1 MRGVQVYK
9 RRCSSRFMW
18 NSVKDP
24 DFPSEKRSGVDNVH
38 ALISAQADL
47 AVQLCV
53 ELNGVCDMCSARA
66 HFGMRDLRR
75 VLGYILDASCFFRY
89 PIFRQGQEASCCLSS
104 LQDFEFKLAW
114 LGDMKVAH
122 REAVVKFDIPRT
134 QEQAETLEVGFRSL
148 KDMMQRRELAKILGE
163 LKSHLVRF
171 DGGDR
176 QRRRA
181 SPAPSRLAPT
191 THHQSIIANQSSS
204 PFTTPKSFITSHSHQ
219 QS

>member
-1 MRGVQVYK
+1 MLYSPHPRGGRADSGNSRCVLLRGVQVYK

-89 PIFRQGQEASCCLSS
+89 PIFRQGQEASCENLTPTP
-104 LQDFEFKLAW
+104 
-114 LGDMKVAH
+114 H
-122 REAVVKFDIPRT
+122 I
-134 QEQAETLEVGFRSL
+134 
-148 KDMMQRRELAKILGE
+148 
-163 LKSHLVRF
+163 
-171 DGGDR
+171 
-176 QRRRA
+176 
-181 SPAPSRLAPT
+181 PAPPFFLLSKSKNFRVFKSLEDAPCGLNCPPGKT
-191 THHQSIIANQSSS
+191 LL
-204 PFTTPKSFITSHSHQ
+204 
-219 QS
+219 

>member
-24 DFPSEKRSGVDNVH
+24 DFPSEKRSGVDNAH
-38 ALISAQADL
+38 ALISAQASVPHCPPSFPFQGRHGACSGEFLCSWSAATETLDENPSGQADL

-89 PIFRQGQEASCCLSS
+89 PIFRQGQEASCVNLTPTP
-104 LQDFEFKLAW
+104 
-114 LGDMKVAH
+114 H
-122 REAVVKFDIPRT
+122 I
-134 QEQAETLEVGFRSL
+134 
-148 KDMMQRRELAKILGE
+148 
-163 LKSHLVRF
+163 
-171 DGGDR
+171 
-176 QRRRA
+176 
-181 SPAPSRLAPT
+181 PAPPFFLLSKSKNFRVFKSLEDAPCGLNCPPGKT
-191 THHQSIIANQSSS
+191 LL
-204 PFTTPKSFITSHSHQ
+204 
-219 QS
+219 

>member
-1 MRGVQVYK
+1 
-9 RRCSSRFMW
+9 MW

-89 PIFRQGQEASCCLSS
+89 PIFRQGQEASC
-104 LQDFEFKLAW
+104 DFEFKLAW

-122 REAVVKFDIPRT
+122 REAVVKFDIPRVRNREERAPT
-134 QEQAETLEVGFRSL
+134 RHSPTPALQHALASVPCQ
-148 KDMMQRRELAKILGE
+148 MQR
-163 LKSHLVRF
+163 V
-171 DGGDR
+171 
-176 QRRRA
+176 
-181 SPAPSRLAPT
+181 
-191 THHQSIIANQSSS
+191 QSIFND
-204 PFTTPKSFITSHSHQ
+204 
-219 QS
+219 